1 MPAARL
7 RARRGRLR
15 IRRGFTGENARTVSV
30 KIVVEQASWN
40 NVAPQYESARS
51 RQFGAR
57 SESRLPAALHAERSK
72 SGAAV
77 LRHHARRWGAARRV
91 RHGRAARAIGAAKRG
106 RIYVEAAHRASRFQP
121 TDLAGGTVA
130 I

>member
-1 MPAARL
+1 MPATRL
-7 RARRGRLR
+7 RSTRGRLR
-15 IRRGFTGENARTVSV
+15 IRRGFTGDNARTVSV
-30 KIVVEQASWN
+30 KVVEQASWN

-106 RIYVEAAHRASRFQP
+106 RIYVEAAHR
-121 TDLAGGTVA
+121 
-130 I
+130 